1 MPKVSVISPV
11 YGVEQFVSRAAESM
25 FSQTLEDV
33 EFIFV
38 DDCTPDNSIQIIKD
52 VLDRFPERANQVN
65 IIRHEKN
72 RGLPS
77 ARNSGLEAASGEYIF
92 HWDSD
97 DYADPDML
105 ERMYNYAAKEDF
117 DIIWADWYLTFKQK
131 ERYMDQPSYSTT
143 IEALKA
149 MLGGAMKY
157 NVWNKLAKR
166 SLYIDYD
173 IRFPD
178 GFGMGEDMTMMLLFA
193 HAERVSH
200 IGKAFYHYLKTNSNA
215 FSHGVNH
222 KHFNDLKRNVNWIT
236 DQLRSHCCSDLS
248 KEINYLKLQ
257 SKYPLLANTC
267 DKKMYRMWNEWFP
280 EANASIGKN
289 PYMGKR
295 ARMLQSFAHHRQ
307 YWLVMLHYTL
317 VSKVIYGILYR

>member
-117 DIIWADWYLTFKQK
+117 DIIWADWYLTFEQR

-200 IGKAFYHYLKTNSNA
+200 IGKAF
-215 FSHGVNH
+215 
-222 KHFNDLKRNVNWIT
+222 
-236 DQLRSHCCSDLS
+236 
-248 KEINYLKLQ
+248 
-257 SKYPLLANTC
+257 
-267 DKKMYRMWNEWFP
+267 
-280 EANASIGKN
+280 
-289 PYMGKR
+289 
-295 ARMLQSFAHHRQ
+295 
-307 YWLVMLHYTL
+307 
-317 VSKVIYGILYR
+317 